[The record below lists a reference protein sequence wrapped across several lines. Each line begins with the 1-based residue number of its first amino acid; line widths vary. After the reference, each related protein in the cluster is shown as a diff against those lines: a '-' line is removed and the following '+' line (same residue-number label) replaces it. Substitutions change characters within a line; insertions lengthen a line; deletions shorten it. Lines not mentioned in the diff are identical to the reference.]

1 VKSPIMVIVTTNS
14 KQEAQKIIT
23 NLLRNRLI
31 ACGNIIGPIS
41 SSFWWKNNVEQSEEF
56 ILLLKSQM
64 RLYEE
69 IENEVLELHSYETPE
84 ILVLP
89 IVEGSKPYL
98 DWISNSVKSIK

>member
-98 DWISNSVKSIK
+98 DWISNSVKSTK

>member
-1 VKSPIMVIVTTNS
+1 MVIVTTNS

-56 ILLLKSQM
+56 ILLLKS
-64 RLYEE
+64 
-69 IENEVLELHSYETPE
+69 
-84 ILVLP
+84 
-89 IVEGSKPYL
+89 
-98 DWISNSVKSIK
+98 